1 MARGVYAEGTPV
13 RVSATFRVAGVET
26 DPTTVTAIIRDPD
39 GVERTYLY
47 GTDAE
52 LVRDDAGDY
61 HVDVDAGPPG
71 RWIYRFAGTGVAS
84 AAAEQVFLVEGSV
97 VV

>member
-1 MARGVYAEGTPV
+1 MARGVYAEGTEV
-13 RVSATFRVAGVET
+13 RVSALFTVAGTPT

-39 GVERTYLY
+39 GVETTYLY

-52 LVRDDAGDY
+52 LVKDSTGAY
-61 HVDVDAGPPG
+61 HVDVDADVAG
-71 RWIYRFAGTGVAS
+71 RWVYRFAGTGTAQ
-84 AAAEQVFLVEGSV
+84 AALDQVFLVEGSV